1 VAALPGSAP
10 VTSAVPVTVY
20 GSYTVKI
27 AVYNEAGEL
36 IDTILTEQ
44 LSQPIENIA
53 LQSSNV
59 ITSLNGAD
67 NAVTIYY
74 GSTPIGVW
82 NGMTS
87 GGTPTTNGVYYIKVD
102 NVGPTGVDV
111 STTQQV
117 TVSRTM
123 YTSTILIYNEAGE
136 VVKHLYSYT
145 DDPGPAGVSSVQLS
159 ATVIRPGSSGPGM
172 PSDLKITL
180 SNGTT
185 VVWDGTGDGGTY
197 VQSGQYLVEV
207 HTVDGKGG
215 EETVVKEVSVDD
227 RNSAAGAGVVTAWP
241 NRLTASNGALT
252 TTFHSNSSQSLTL
265 GVSIYTVAGERV
277 TGLTGSAGTNQATWN
292 ASGIASGLYLAV
304 VDLTDSNGTQLGKQT
319 LKVLVLR

>member
-1 VAALPGSAP
+1 LTWALPSLAPGTYQLSYETQVNNFVAGGTVLTNRAVVALPGSAP

-44 LSQPIENIA
+44 LSQPLENIV
-53 LQSSNV
+53 LESSDA
-59 ITSLNGAD
+59 ITSLNGAN

-74 GSTPIGVW
+74 GNMPVGVW

-87 GGTPTTNGVYYIKVD
+87 GGTPATNGGYYIKVD
-102 NVGPTGVDV
+102 NVGSTGVDV

-117 TVSRTM
+117 TVSRTL

-136 VVKHLYSYT
+136 AVKHLYSYT
-145 DDPGPAGVSSVQLS
+145 DDPGLAGVSSVQLS

-172 PSDLKITL
+172 PNDLTISL

-185 VVWDGTGDGGTY
+185 VVWDGTGDSGAY

-207 HTVDGKGG
+207 HTTDGKGG

-227 RNSAAGAGVVTAWP
+227 RNSTAGAGVVTARP
-241 NRLTASNGALT
+241 NLLRGSQGPLT
-252 TTFHSNSSQSLTL
+252 TTFHSDSSESLSLRVT
-265 GVSIYTVAGERV
+265 VYTVAGR
-277 TGLTGSAGTNQATWN
+277 G
-292 ASGIASGLYLAV
+292 
-304 VDLTDSNGTQLGKQT
+304 
-319 LKVLVLR
+319 

>member
-1 VAALPGSAP
+1 
-10 VTSAVPVTVY
+10 
-20 GSYTVKI
+20 
-27 AVYNEAGEL
+27 AGEL
-36 IDTILTEQ
+36 VDMILTEQ
-44 LSQPIENIA
+44 LSQPIENIV
-53 LQSSNV
+53 LQSSDA
-59 ITSLNGAD
+59 ITSLNGAN

-74 GSTPIGVW
+74 GNTPIGVW

-87 GGTPTTNGVYYIKVD
+87 AGTPATNGGYYIKVD
-102 NVGPTGVDV
+102 NVGSTGVDV

-117 TVSRTM
+117 TVSRTL

-159 ATVIRPGSSGPGM
+159 STVIRPGSSGPGM
-172 PSDLKITL
+172 PSDLTISL

-185 VVWDGTGDGGTY
+185 VVWDGTGDSGAY

-207 HTVDGKGG
+207 HTVDGQGG

-252 TTFHSNSSQSLTL
+252 TTFHSNSAQSLTL
-265 GVSIYTVAGERV
+265 GVSIYTVAGELV
-277 TGLTGSAGTNQATWN
+277 TTLEGGAGTNQASWN
-292 ASGIASGLYLAV
+292 ATGIASGLYLAV
-304 VDLTDSNGTQLGKQT
+304 VNLTDSNGTSLGRQA
-319 LKVLVLR
+319 LKLIVIR